1 MTTLG
6 TRLGVVQRSR
16 NQTALAVSVYG
27 HSGISMQCGRP
38 VVSTPAGQIIHHR
51 IYLPANAELKYRDP
65 NLLLIAVESAESRR
79 DAVVAR
85 RLDVSLPRQLP
96 IDAQVK
102 IVDWIAGR
110 FADLGVPVQADLHI
124 TDALD
129 GNPNPHA
136 HFLIAERRLLRD
148 QFERI
153 KCQDVIASFRTGF
166 GRPLRLRLA
175 EIINQVAQES
185 GFPEPLV
192 SASPIAVD
200 RMTEPRMARR
210 EFKSKKLTP

>member
-1 MTTLG
+1 MFIGPFIVSAFLFG
-6 TRLGVVQRSR
+6 TGLFLTSA
-16 NQTALAVSVYG
+16 TALGAF
-27 HSGISMQCGRP
+27 
-38 VVSTPAGQIIHHR
+38 
-51 IYLPANAELKYRDP
+51 LPAAIYYAIHLKEGNAVTP
-65 NLLLIAVESAESRR
+65 VAVG
-79 DAVVAR
+79 R
-85 RLDVSLPRQLP
+85 RLDVTLPRELP
-96 IDAQVK
+96 ITALID
-102 IVDWIAGR
+102 IIDGIAER
-110 FADLGVPVQADLHI
+110 FLSFGVPVQADLHI
-124 TDALD
+124 TGALD
-129 GNPNPHA
+129 GKPNPHA
-136 HFLIAERRLLRD
+136 HLLIAERRLLGD

-166 GRPLRLRLA
+166 GRPLRLRLS